1 MLCVY
6 KQYFSLIAIF
16 IADSEM
22 KIDEF
27 FFLLLRI
34 MHRTMC
40 RVVRVQQILTVIK
53 ASCRRLFVF
62 LFSPQTLEE
71 NKKKA
76 QNKIVTTTTR

>member
-27 FFLLLRI
+27 FSSPP
-34 MHRTMC
+34 HH
-40 RVVRVQQILTVIK
+40 
-53 ASCRRLFVF
+53 ASDNVSRGACTADTNRHKSEL
-62 LFSPQTLEE
+62 
-71 NKKKA
+71 
-76 QNKIVTTTTR
+76 